1 MEEEEK
7 ITISIKKIGSCPPR
21 QLQVSPKI
29 RVSEL
34 RRLVGAEVNLPI
46 ERLKLFLHGA
56 VLDDT
61 KGGREMHVNLNE
73 SDTLLAFVAPKPP
86 AKHVQVTEEDDEDD
100 LRFNIPESAA
110 QWKKNL
116 LFVLRDKLRVPD
128 ILLVTILSISLKTW
142 GMVFLW
148 FIMAPIAYRWDL
160 GPLYI
165 LTTAFSMMFFNLGQR
180 QQGDASAYSIF
191 NDDFRELPGT
201 LNAERL
207 DRDIRAGQFAAGL

>member
-73 SDTLLAFVAPKPP
+73 S
-86 AKHVQVTEEDDEDD
+86 VQ
-100 LRFNIPESAA
+100 RFNIPESAA